1 MPWGLQAAGREA
13 REKVEANIQ
22 QGDEGLNEGPV
33 RRGKEERAGLRKI
46 SKVNQ
51 KHLVSG

>member
-1 MPWGLQAAGREA
+1 MFLAVPWGRQAAGREA

-33 RRGKEERAGLRKI
+33 RRGVRRREQ
-46 SKVNQ
+46 V
-51 KHLVSG
+51 